1 MSLTV
6 YESLL
11 AEADQ
16 EGIITKEKNLQ
27 ASDGLIVGNRIAI
40 RDGMTGVKK
49 SCVLAE
55 ELGHY
60 YTSSGNILDQDDVR
74 NRQQELRARAWAYD
88 KRIGLIGL
96 IRAFEYGCRNRYEMA
111 EFLEVTE
118 AFLDDALNYYKNQ
131 YGMYKRVDNYVIY
144 FEPRLWIADMN
155 LGI

>member
-27 ASDGLIVGNRIAI
+27 ANDGLIVGNRIAI

-96 IRAFEYGCRNRYEMA
+96 IRAFEHGCRNRYEIA
-111 EFLEVTE
+111 DYLDVTEEFLDECL
-118 AFLDDALNYYKNQ
+118 AYYRNQ
-131 YGMYKRVDNYVIY
+131 YGICTRVDNYVIY
-144 FEPRLWIADMN
+144 FEPHLGIADMN
-155 LGI
+155 FRI

>member
-27 ASDGLIVGNRIAI
+27 ANDGLIVGNRIAI

-60 YTSSGNILDQDDVR
+60 YTSSGNILDQDDVS

-96 IRAFEYGCRNRYEMA
+96 IRAFEYGCRNMYEMA
-111 EFLEVTE
+111 DFLEVTE

-144 FEPRLWIADMN
+144 FEPHLFIADMN
-155 LGI
+155 FGI

>member
-1 MSLTV
+1 MLNV

-16 EGIITKEKNLQ
+16 EGLITKEKNLL
-27 ASDGLIVGNRIAI
+27 ANDGLIVGNRIAI
-40 RDGMTGVKK
+40 RHDLTWKEKG
-49 SCVLAE
+49 CVMAE

-60 YTSSGNILDQDDVR
+60 YTSSGNILDQDDVS
-74 NRQQELRARAWAYD
+74 NRQQELKARAWAYD

-131 YGMYKRVDNYVIY
+131 YGMYKKVDNYVIY
-144 FEPRLWIADMN
+144 FEPRLFIADMN
-155 LGI
+155 FGI